1 MGKQLEDGRTL
12 SDYNIQKESTLPLVQ
27 GHYGIC
33 FMRKHLHGQPQVFY
47 PYDGFIQETFFSSS
61 FFCECFS
68 TQQEAFIVFSGAFRS
83 TSCAEICFQT
93 ETGGHEADVSPDSS
107 PDESGHR

>member
-1 MGKQLEDGRTL
+1 MDSRRYFTL
-12 SDYNIQKESTLPLVQ
+12 MMVSS
-27 GHYGIC
+27 
-33 FMRKHLHGQPQVFY
+33 RKR
-47 PYDGFIQETFFSSS
+47 FSALL

-93 ETGGHEADVSPDSS
+93 ETGGHEADVSPNSS
-107 PDESGHR
+107 PDESGHRESDLFGKKREEKSETDISSSRK